1 MRARACWGTT
11 QHVVGAPR
19 PTHRTGI
26 VWWASSGGHHP
37 CRIKFGYR
45 IGGPALGAAHTS
57 GVGSSHSDSALDLPS
72 GLVHV
77 SMIFTATRPPCEKEK
92 KGGEHPKEEV
102 SGDLPAQHCGHWT
115 PRGGGGQQG
124 SHSPPRWAVPSA
136 TTQLDA
142 PQLNE
147 APAIH
152 ALAWPDAAAATAPG
166 QHSARHSAA
175 QHARCTC
182 QMPRYAR
189 PMEPATQAWMRGRAC
204 TLFGRRFRG
213 QPASCG
219 GAAREPAALCGM
231 AACQARPRHIPAP
244 AHRGRSAPPVALPDA
259 PRGGPPG
266 SRQQGQPSPADAQRR
281 THICSNLKG
290 ARGAG
295 MRCTG
300 TPGQRHTGREV
311 VGVCGTC
318 DGRWSNRSLRHK
330 LCYFLAARWP

>member
-1 MRARACWGTT
+1 MDACQSLLGHNATHGRSATAHTQNRHCLVGLLRVAPSPPNHAQLPHARAGPWCST
-11 QHVVGAPR
+11 Q
-19 PTHRTGI
+19 PTHL
-26 VWWASSGGHHP
+26 GGGLIPLGQRAGLAVRAGP
-37 CRIKFGYR
+37 CVDNLHGDS
-45 IGGPALGAAHTS
+45 PALHLVANTQRRRRSAGISQRSSLGRSQRHHTAGCPTAERGGSNPNSGLARRSACHSSWAAQRMAQHAAHGT
-57 GVGSSHSDSALDLPS
+57 
-72 GLVHV
+72 
-77 SMIFTATRPPCEKEK
+77 
-92 KGGEHPKEEV
+92 
-102 SGDLPAQHCGHWT
+102 
-115 PRGGGGQQG
+115 
-124 SHSPPRWAVPSA
+124 
-136 TTQLDA
+136 
-142 PQLNE
+142 
-147 APAIH
+147 
-152 ALAWPDAAAATAPG
+152 
-166 QHSARHSAA
+166 A

-189 PMEPATQAWMRGRAC
+189 PMEPANQAWMRGRAC

-266 SRQQGQPSPADAQRR
+266 SRQQGQPSPADAQQRA
-281 THICSNLKG
+281 HICSNLKG